1 MRFFKEQNYIIFLI
15 YMFYTTFY
23 NCDIL
28 CPRDG
33 RSGGI
38 LLLFCLS
45 FCPPLW
51 NFNLAHNFWTASA
64 RDFIFHMSIHC
75 DKTFPWVP
83 LFLPCDFDLGVWPIF
98 ENFNLADKF
107 WTMSASDCIFHMNI
121 AWDKTNMYLWVLLFF
136 TLDLKVWPIFWKL

>member
-51 NFNLAHNFWTASA
+51 NFNLAHNFWTVSA
-64 RDFIFHMSIHC
+64 RDFILHMSILC
-75 DKTFPWVP
+75 DNYFPLVT
-83 LFLPCDFDLGVWPIF
+83 LFLTQSTWPWSLNHSLKTLTLPITFEHWVQELWYFTWIF
-98 ENFNLADKF
+98 LVTRPFRGY
-107 WTMSASDCIFHMNI
+107 H
-121 AWDKTNMYLWVLLFF
+121 
-136 TLDLKVWPIFWKL
+136 